1 MNNREVKVMK
11 CQKCGADN
19 ANTHVKTIING
30 EFKEYDLCSE
40 CARKMGYTNV
50 FADMDND
57 FSNLLGSFFTN
68 VLPARTQAT
77 RCEFCGS
84 TYAEIAKTGQ
94 VGCAHCYELFAD
106 RLYPSI
112 RRIHG
117 NTTHC
122 GKNSGSATS
131 SAKESVEAAKKPAE
145 MTKEEKINDL
155 KKRLDAAVKEQN
167 FELAAELRDQIKELE
182 G

>member
-1 MNNREVKVMK
+1 MK
-11 CQKCGADN
+11 CQKCGAEN
-19 ANTHVKTIING
+19 ANTHVKTIVNG
-30 EFKEYDLCSE
+30 EFREYDLCSE
-40 CARKMGYTNV
+40 CAHKMGYTNM
-50 FADMDND
+50 FSEMEND
-57 FSNLLGSFFTN
+57 FSSLLGSFFGN

-84 TYAEIAKTGQ
+84 TYAEIAKTGH

-117 NTTHC
+117 NTAHC
-122 GKNSGSATS
+122 GKNSKT
-131 SAKESVEAAKKPAE
+131 AAAAVKAEKPAE
-145 MTKEEKINDL
+145 QTKEDRLRQL
-155 KKRLDAAVKEQN
+155 KNELDAAVKEQN
-167 FELAAELRDQIKELE
+167 FERAAELRDTIREME

>member
-1 MNNREVKVMK
+1 MK
-11 CQKCGADN
+11 CQKCGANN

-40 CARKMGYTNV
+40 CAHKMGYTNV

-57 FSNLLGSFFTN
+57 FSNLLGSFFGN

-94 VGCAHCYELFAD
+94 VGCANCYKLFAD
-106 RLYPSI
+106 QLYPSI

-122 GKNSGSATS
+122 GKNRGR
-131 SAKESVEAAKKPAE
+131 AAAAEKKPAE
-145 MTKEEKINDL
+145 MTKEEKLADM
-155 KKRLDAAVKEQN
+155 KKQLDAAVKEQN
-167 FELAAELRDQIKELE
+167 FELAAELRDKIKETE
-182 G
+182 GQS

>member
-1 MNNREVKVMK
+1 MK
-11 CQKCGADN
+11 CQKCGANN

-40 CARKMGYTNV
+40 CAHKMGYTNV
-50 FADMDND
+50 FADMDNE
-57 FSNLLGSFFTN
+57 FSNLLGSFFGN

-94 VGCAHCYELFAD
+94 VGCANCYKLFAD
-106 RLYPSI
+106 QLYPSI

-122 GKNSGSATS
+122 GKNRGR
-131 SAKESVEAAKKPAE
+131 AAAAEKKPAE
-145 MTKEEKINDL
+145 MTKEEKLADM
-155 KKRLDAAVKEQN
+155 KKQLDAAVKEQN
-167 FELAAELRDQIKELE
+167 FELAAELRDKIKETE
-182 G
+182 GQS

>member
-1 MNNREVKVMK
+1 MK
-11 CQKCGADN
+11 CQKCGANN

-30 EFKEYDLCSE
+30 EFREYDLCSE
-40 CARKMGYTNV
+40 CAHKMGYTNV
-50 FADMDND
+50 FADMEND
-57 FSNLLGSFFTN
+57 FSGLLGSFFTN

-84 TYAEIAKTGQ
+84 TYSEIAKTGQ

-106 RLYPSI
+106 QLYPSI

-122 GKNSGSATS
+122 GKNSG
-131 SAKESVEAAKKPAE
+131 KQEAPEQKPAE
-145 MTKEEKINDL
+145 MTKEQKISEL
-155 KKRLDAAVKEQN
+155 KKQLDKAVSEQN
-167 FELAAELRDQIKELE
+167 FERAAELRDEIKETE
-182 G
+182 ASK

>member
-1 MNNREVKVMK
+1 MK
-11 CQKCGADN
+11 CQKCGANN

-40 CARKMGYTNV
+40 CAHKMGYTNV

-57 FSNLLGSFFTN
+57 FSNLLGSFFGN
-68 VLPARTQAT
+68 MLPARTQAT

-84 TYAEIAKTGQ
+84 TYSEIAKTGQ
-94 VGCAHCYELFAD
+94 VGCANCYKLFAD
-106 RLYPSI
+106 QLYPSI

-122 GKNSGSATS
+122 GKNSGR
-131 SAKESVEAAKKPAE
+131 AAAAEKKPAE
-145 MTKEEKINDL
+145 MTKEEKLADM
-155 KKRLDAAVKEQN
+155 KKQLDAAVKEQN
-167 FELAAELRDQIKELE
+167 FELAAELRDKIKETE
-182 G
+182 GQS

>member
-1 MNNREVKVMK
+1 MK
-11 CQKCGADN
+11 CQKCGANN

-40 CARKMGYTNV
+40 CAHKMGYTNV
-50 FADMDND
+50 FTDMDNE
-57 FSNLLGSFFTN
+57 FSNLLGSFFGN

-84 TYAEIAKTGQ
+84 TYSEIAKTGQ
-94 VGCAHCYELFAD
+94 VGCANCYKLFAD
-106 RLYPSI
+106 QLYPSI

-122 GKNSGSATS
+122 GKNSGR
-131 SAKESVEAAKKPAE
+131 AAAAEKKPAE
-145 MTKEEKINDL
+145 MTKEEKLADM
-155 KKRLDAAVKEQN
+155 KKQLDAAVKEQN
-167 FELAAELRDQIKELE
+167 FELAAELRDKIKETE
-182 G
+182 GQS

>member
-1 MNNREVKVMK
+1 MK
-11 CQKCGADN
+11 CQKCGANN

-30 EFKEYDLCSE
+30 EFREYDLCSE
-40 CARKMGYTNV
+40 CAHKMGYTNV
-50 FADMDND
+50 FADMEND
-57 FSNLLGSFFTN
+57 FSGLLGSFFTN

-84 TYAEIAKTGQ
+84 TYTKKEKTGQ

-106 RLYPSI
+106 QLYPSI

-122 GKNSGSATS
+122 GKNSG
-131 SAKESVEAAKKPAE
+131 KQEAPEQKPAE
-145 MTKEEKINDL
+145 MTKEQKISEL
-155 KKRLDAAVKEQN
+155 KKQLDKAVSEQN
-167 FELAAELRDQIKELE
+167 FERAAELRDEIKETE
-182 G
+182 ASK

>member
-1 MNNREVKVMK
+1 MK
-11 CQKCGADN
+11 CQKCGANN

-40 CARKMGYTNV
+40 CAKKMGYTNV
-50 FADMDND
+50 FGDMEDE
-57 FSNLLGSFFTN
+57 FSNFLGSFFGN

-84 TYAEIAKTGQ
+84 TYSDIAKSGH
-94 VGCAHCYELFAD
+94 VGCANCYSVFADELF
-106 RLYPSI
+106 PSI

-122 GKNSGSATS
+122 GKNSRHAEK
-131 SAKESVEAAKKPAE
+131 AKQSKPTE
-145 MTKEEKINDL
+145 ETKEDKI
-155 KKRLDAAVKEQN
+155 KRLKAELDKAVKEQN
-167 FELAAELRDQIKELE
+167 FEHAAELRDKIKELE
-182 G
+182 A

>member
-1 MNNREVKVMK
+1 MK
-11 CQKCGADN
+11 CQKCGANN

-40 CARKMGYTNV
+40 CAHKMGYTNV
-50 FADMDND
+50 FAEMDND
-57 FSNLLGSFFTN
+57 FSNLLGSFFGN

-84 TYAEIAKTGQ
+84 TYSEIAKTGQ
-94 VGCAHCYELFAD
+94 VGCANCYKLFAD
-106 RLYPSI
+106 QLYPSI

-122 GKNSGSATS
+122 GKNSGR
-131 SAKESVEAAKKPAE
+131 AAAAEKKPAE
-145 MTKEEKINDL
+145 MTKEEKLADM
-155 KKRLDAAVKEQN
+155 KKQLDAAVKEQN
-167 FELAAELRDQIKELE
+167 FELAAELRDKIKETE
-182 G
+182 GQS

>member
-1 MNNREVKVMK
+1 MK
-11 CQKCGADN
+11 CQKCGANN

-30 EFKEYDLCSE
+30 EFREYDLCSE
-40 CARKMGYTNV
+40 CAHKMGYTNV
-50 FADMDND
+50 FAEMEND
-57 FSNLLGSFFTN
+57 FSGLLGSFFTN

-84 TYAEIAKTGQ
+84 TYSEIAKTGH
-94 VGCAHCYELFAD
+94 VGCAKCYELFAD

-122 GKNSGSATS
+122 GKNSP
-131 SAKESVEAAKKPAE
+131 SAKAEKAKPE
-145 MTKEEKINDL
+145 PTKEDKISQL
-155 KKRLDAAVKEQN
+155 KTELDKAVEQQN
-167 FELAAELRDQIKELE
+167 FERAAELRDQINGMEA
-182 G
+182 

>member
-1 MNNREVKVMK
+1 MK
-11 CQKCGADN
+11 CQKCGANN

-40 CARKMGYTNV
+40 CAHKMGYTNV
-50 FADMDND
+50 FADMEND
-57 FSNLLGSFFTN
+57 FSSLLGSFFTN

-84 TYAEIAKTGQ
+84 TYPEIAKTGQ

-106 RLYPSI
+106 QLYPSI

-122 GKNSGSATS
+122 GKNSGKA
-131 SAKESVEAAKKPAE
+131 VAAKQKPAE
-145 MTKEEKINDL
+145 LTKEQKIQQL
-155 KKRLDAAVKEQN
+155 QEQLDAAVKEQN
-167 FELAAELRDQIKELE
+167 FERAAELRDQIKEME

>member
-1 MNNREVKVMK
+1 MK
-11 CQKCGADN
+11 CQKCGANN

-40 CARKMGYTNV
+40 CAHKMGYTNV
-50 FADMDND
+50 FADMDNE
-57 FSNLLGSFFTN
+57 FSNLLGSFFGN

-94 VGCAHCYELFAD
+94 VGCANCYKLFAD
-106 RLYPSI
+106 QLYPSI

-122 GKNSGSATS
+122 GKNSGR
-131 SAKESVEAAKKPAE
+131 AAAAEKKPAE
-145 MTKEEKINDL
+145 MTKEEKLADM
-155 KKRLDAAVKEQN
+155 KKQLDAAVKEQN
-167 FELAAELRDQIKELE
+167 FELAAELRDKIKETE
-182 G
+182 GQS

>member
-1 MNNREVKVMK
+1 MK
-11 CQKCGADN
+11 CQKCGANN

-40 CARKMGYTNV
+40 CAKKMGYTNV
-50 FADMDND
+50 FGDMEDE
-57 FSNLLGSFFTN
+57 FSNFLGSFFGN

-84 TYAEIAKTGQ
+84 TYSDIAKSGH
-94 VGCAHCYELFAD
+94 VGCANCYSIFADELF
-106 RLYPSI
+106 PSI

-122 GKNSGSATS
+122 GKNSRLAEK
-131 SAKESVEAAKKPAE
+131 AKQSKPAE
-145 MTKEEKINDL
+145 ETKDDKIKSL
-155 KKRLDAAVKEQN
+155 KAELDKAVKEQN
-167 FELAAELRDQIKELE
+167 FEHAAELRDKIKELE
-182 G
+182 A

>member
-1 MNNREVKVMK
+1 MK

-40 CARKMGYTNV
+40 CAGKLGYTNV
-50 FADMDND
+50 FAGIDND

-68 VLPARTQAT
+68 VLPARSQAT

-84 TYAEIAKTGQ
+84 TYSEIAKSGQ
-94 VGCAHCYELFAD
+94 VGCANCYTLFAD

-122 GKNSGSATS
+122 GKNSGKT
-131 SAKESVEAAKKPAE
+131 AKAEVKPTE
-145 MTKEEKINDL
+145 MTKEEKIKDL
-155 KKRLDAAVKEQN
+155 KAQQEQAIQEQN
-167 FELAAELRDQIKELE
+167 FERAAELRDQIKGLE

>member
-1 MNNREVKVMK
+1 MK
-11 CQKCGADN
+11 CQKCGKNN

-30 EFKEYDLCSE
+30 EFREYDLCSE
-40 CARKMGYTNV
+40 CAHKMGYTNV
-50 FADMDND
+50 FADMEND
-57 FSNLLGSFFTN
+57 FSSLLGSFFTN

-84 TYAEIAKTGQ
+84 TYPEIAKTGM

-106 RLYPSI
+106 QLYPSI
-112 RRIHG
+112 RRMHG

-122 GKNSGSATS
+122 GKNSGKAAET
-131 SAKESVEAAKKPAE
+131 AEKAEKTAAK
-145 MTKEEKINDL
+145 TKEETIKEMQAE
-155 KKRLDAAVKEQN
+155 LDAAVREQN
-167 FELAAELRDQIKELE
+167 FERAAELRDKIKEME

>member
-1 MNNREVKVMK
+1 MIRK
-11 CQKCGADN
+11 CDKCGVEN

-30 EFKEYDLCSE
+30 ELKEYDLCSA
-40 CARKMGYTNV
+40 CAHKLGYTNV
-50 FADMDND
+50 FADMEND

-84 TYAEIAKTGQ
+84 SYPEIARTGQ
-94 VGCAHCYELFAD
+94 VGCAHCYELFAEQ
-106 RLYPSI
+106 LYPSI
-112 RRIHG
+112 RRMHG

-122 GKNSGSATS
+122 GKNSGKAVGQQP
-131 SAKESVEAAKKPAE
+131 AKP
-145 MTKEEKINDL
+145 TKEETVADL
-155 KKRLDAAVKEQN
+155 RQQLDAAVKEQN
-167 FELAAELRDQIKELE
+167 FERAAQLRDRIKEME

>member
-1 MNNREVKVMK
+1 MK
-11 CQKCGADN
+11 CQKCGANN

-40 CARKMGYTNV
+40 CAHKLGYTNV

-57 FSNLLGSFFTN
+57 FSSLLGSFFTN

-94 VGCAHCYELFAD
+94 VGCAHCYGLFAD
-106 RLYPSI
+106 QLYPSI

-122 GKNSGSATS
+122 GKNSG
-131 SAKESVEAAKKPAE
+131 KQAAQVQKPAE
-145 MTKEEKINDL
+145 MTKEQQIAEL
-155 KKRLDAAVKEQN
+155 KKQLDAAVQEQD
-167 FELAAELRDQIKELE
+167 FERAAELRDKIKEME

>member
-1 MNNREVKVMK
+1 MK
-11 CQKCGADN
+11 CQKCGANN

-40 CARKMGYTNV
+40 CAHKMGYTNV
-50 FADMDND
+50 FADMDNE
-57 FSNLLGSFFTN
+57 FSNLLGSFFGN

-84 TYAEIAKTGQ
+84 TYSEIAKTGQ
-94 VGCAHCYELFAD
+94 VGCANCYKLFAD
-106 RLYPSI
+106 QLYPSI

-122 GKNSGSATS
+122 GKNSGRG
-131 SAKESVEAAKKPAE
+131 AAAEKKPAE
-145 MTKEEKINDL
+145 MTKEEKLADM
-155 KKRLDAAVKEQN
+155 KKQLDAAVKEQN
-167 FELAAELRDQIKELE
+167 FELAAELRDKIKETE
-182 G
+182 GQS